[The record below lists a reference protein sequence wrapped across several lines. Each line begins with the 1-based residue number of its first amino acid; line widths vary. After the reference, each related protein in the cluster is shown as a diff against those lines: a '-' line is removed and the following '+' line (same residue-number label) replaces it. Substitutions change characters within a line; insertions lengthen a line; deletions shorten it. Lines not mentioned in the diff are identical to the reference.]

1 MSTGLDGLVD
11 VHTHIVP
18 ESFPD
23 YIGRHFGAPWP
34 SMAPAEACHRH
45 VMVSGSVYRT
55 VSHQCWDCA
64 QRRADMHGMGIS
76 RQVLSPMPELLSYW
90 LEPEDGAAMCRF
102 LNETIAAMVADSP
115 QHFFGLAAVPPQD
128 LDLAIAELAHAVRQ
142 LGLHGVEIAG
152 NVNGYMARV
161 LP

>member
-1 MSTGLDGLVD
+1 MSSGLDGLVD
-11 VHTHIVP
+11 VHRHIVP

-115 QHFFGLAAVPPQD
+115 QHFFGLAAVPLQD

-152 NVNGYMARV
+152 NVNGYMARA